1 MVVSG
6 TQLEVWVDC
15 SRVYRRL
22 APPPATNLTA
32 LAALAP
38 PLDPSDPTL
47 SQDPS
52 IRDSPMA
59 LYLGQRNTKHFLF
72 KVSTVN
78 ICQCFRFVQFV
89 AWFLGYLGNL
99 QKNQKGLLLKVPGK
113 EQFRKS
119 EID

>member
-1 MVVSG
+1 MCVQVSVVVSG

-72 KVSTVN
+72 KVSMMDIWAMFQVHFT
-78 ICQCFRFVQFV
+78 
-89 AWFLGYLGNL
+89 WFSEYVGHF
-99 QKNQKGLLLKVPGK
+99 QKNIKSLILTVHGK
-113 EQFRKS
+113 EQLRK
-119 EID
+119 